1 MGFQYVK
8 YDKLAKYITE
18 SIATELKSHKLDE
31 KNIPK
36 SLKILSISHPE
47 RAIQCKYLNAILNCL
62 EQSDNDDEDKKI
74 VLNAAAYYIRDQIFK
89 SYQGTV
95 TPYFLSPENST
106 LFNALTTSL
115 NLTLDNFPDS
125 KDLLDMYDAL
135 SNFMHSHVY
144 VDSDPRKG
152 YLSPSQQAF
161 SKTKIRDYKVE
172 DVLQDLLKKVA
183 NFRTKEIDLTREQQL
198 LKESDIKNRARLFS
212 DKAIPPAPE
221 SPNNQD
227 TMEPIVYTL
236 FTNNSL

>member
-1 MGFQYVK
+1 MGFQYVE
-8 YDKLAKYITE
+8 YDKLAKYIRE

-36 SLKILSISHPE
+36 SLRILSISHPE
-47 RAIQCKYLNAILNCL
+47 RAIQCKYLCAILNCL
-62 EQSDNDDEDKKI
+62 EQPDIKDDKTR
-74 VLNAAAYYIRDQIFK
+74 VLNAAAFYIRDQIFK

-106 LFNALTTSL
+106 LYNALTTSL

-135 SNFMHSHVY
+135 SNFMHAHVY

-152 YLSPSQQAF
+152 YLDPSEQPF
-161 SKTKIRDYKVE
+161 SKRKIKDYKVE

-183 NFRTKEIDLTREQQL
+183 DFRTKEIEQTKEQQL
-198 LKESDIKNRARLFS
+198 VKKSDVKNRARLFS
-212 DKAIPPAPE
+212 GKEIPPSPE
-221 SPNNQD
+221 SPTSKD
-227 TMEPIVYTL
+227 SMEPIVYTL
-236 FTNNSL
+236 FTNSSL